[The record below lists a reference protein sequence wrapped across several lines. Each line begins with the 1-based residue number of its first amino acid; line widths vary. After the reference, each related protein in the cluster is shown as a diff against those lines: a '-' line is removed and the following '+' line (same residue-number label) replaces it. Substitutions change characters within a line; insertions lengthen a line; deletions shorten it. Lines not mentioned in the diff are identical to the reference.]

1 MPPFRPALTAAVAF
15 VAAFAGAYVAI
26 WTQRPPDEAAPAG
39 TAVAPSS
46 SPGSYADAVARAA
59 PSVVSLYIARR
70 RDAGSP
76 PPGTPASPRPHDG
89 STAAAV
95 AVDSAGLLVTSHH
108 VIDGAD
114 TIEALLAD
122 GRSVRVTLIGS
133 DPETDLAVLRA
144 EGSAPPPIPVGRTS
158 GLRVGDVVL
167 AIGNPFGFGQTVT
180 HGIVSAT
187 GRNHLGISRFE
198 NFIQTDAA
206 INPGNSGGPLV
217 NVDGEMVGINTAIY
231 SETGGSHGIG
241 FAVPVELAMGIV
253 RQLTTTGR
261 VGRGWLGI
269 TGQDLTPTLAATYG
283 LRQRQGVLVNAVAVG
298 SPAQRAGLRSGDLVD
313 SLDGTPVES
322 SFDILNHV
330 ASREPGT
337 RVRLGGWRGGLALD
351 VQAVV
356 AERPAGL
363 R

>member
-1 MPPFRPALTAAVAF
+1 MSPFRPALTVAVAF
-15 VAAFAGAYVAI
+15 VAAFAGAYLGI
-26 WTQRPPDEAAPAG
+26 WAGRPTDPKVTPPGAPA
-39 TAVAPSS
+39 ASAS

-59 PSVVSLYIARR
+59 PSVVNLYIARR
-70 RDAGSP
+70 REAGSP
-76 PPGTPASPRPHDG
+76 SAAGTARPREG

-95 AVDSAGLLVTSHH
+95 AMDAAGLLLTSHH

-122 GRSVRVTLIGS
+122 GRSVRVTVIGS
-133 DPETDLAVLRA
+133 DPGTDLAVLRA
-144 EGSAPPPIPVGRTS
+144 EGWAPPPITVGRAS
-158 GLRVGDVVL
+158 SLRVGDVVL
-167 AIGNPFGFGQTVT
+167 AIGNPFGVGQTVT

-206 INPGNSGGPLV
+206 INPGNSGGALV
-217 NVDGEMVGINTAIY
+217 NVAGEMVGLNTAIY

-241 FAVPVELAMGIV
+241 FAVPIELAMGIMH
-253 RQLTTTGR
+253 QITTTGR

-269 TGQDLTPTLAATYG
+269 TGQDLTPALAGIYG
-283 LRQRQGVLVNAVAVG
+283 LRREQGVLVYAVADG
-298 SPAQRAGLRSGDLVD
+298 SPAQRAGLRTGDLVD
-313 SLDGTPVES
+313 AVDGMPVES

-337 RVRLGGWRGGLALD
+337 HVRLGGWRGSVALD

-356 AERPAGL
+356 AERPADL